1 MGILEDI
8 YDGLV
13 ETGAGIGDYFQDWQY
28 SGINGHG
35 LYQGLKDTAGGLGS
49 ALDRFGSYAGLT
61 ADDKKELEWM
71 VSNSGIPIIGDAV
84 HGANS
89 YNSLTDYMRNY
100 GLKWSDAVYP
110 GLLPGA
116 GSVGSA
122 MMSPL
127 FVSKNLLNL
136 YH

>member
-1 MGILEDI
+1 MSLLEDI

-28 SGINGHG
+28 TGIDGHG
-35 LYQGLKDTAGGLGS
+35 LFQGLKDTAGGLGS

-71 VSNSGIPIIGDAV
+71 VSNSGIPIVGDVVNAS
-84 HGANS
+84 NN
-89 YNSLTDYMRNY
+89 YNRIADYMRNT
-100 GLKWSDAVYP
+100 GVNWSDAVYP

-127 FVSKNLLNL
+127 YVSKNIMRL
-136 YH
+136 YQ